1 MSTKKPVILIAD
13 DDPEIL
19 TMLGIRLSKKGYQ
32 VLEAVD
38 GNQTLNLARKHHPDL
53 VLLDVMMPGKNGWEV
68 AKELRAD
75 DEFSNVGI
83 VMLTAIGEKVNE
95 MTSPLYG
102 ADAYVDKPFDF
113 SDLEQK
119 IEGRLDA
126 ARTALV
132 TAEQEQ
138 HHDSG
143 AVDRHAPPADEL
155 QPAASRCAGARRPCR
170 PSRSPLSPP
179 PPPAS
184 PALIAAA
191 AMPPPASPPPRAAVA
206 AAGGRRVVADVVGA
220 DRLHVAA
227 ARRTGRSRPCR
238 STQRTASVLSVVQF
252 HSG

>member
-1 MSTKKPVILIAD
+1 MSKKPVILIAD

-75 DEFSNVGI
+75 EQFSNVGI

-119 IEGRLDA
+119 IKDVLT
-126 ARTALV
+126 ARA
-132 TAEQEQ
+132 Q
-138 HHDSG
+138 
-143 AVDRHAPPADEL
+143 
-155 QPAASRCAGARRPCR
+155 
-170 PSRSPLSPP
+170 RS
-179 PPPAS
+179 
-184 PALIAAA
+184 
-191 AMPPPASPPPRAAVA
+191 
-206 AAGGRRVVADVVGA
+206 
-220 DRLHVAA
+220 
-227 ARRTGRSRPCR
+227 
-238 STQRTASVLSVVQF
+238 
-252 HSG
+252 